1 MVTLRKNIHIQ
12 INIKTLFTASSCS
25 FGWTSFPHTGGCY
38 KHFPSKVTW
47 HEAEKSCKSL
57 GGDLPSITDKATNDF
72 LAKLNGM
79 PSWIG
84 LRQHPN
90 EGSWTALGAWTDGS
104 PWCFQSWLEG
114 EPNDDGGLE
123 DFAQIN
129 WGGAGNG
136 QWNDQES
143 KEKFGYFCQK

>member
-1 MVTLRKNIHIQ
+1 MT
-12 INIKTLFTASSCS
+12 
-25 FGWTSFPHTGGCY
+25 
-38 KHFPSKVTW
+38 
-47 HEAEKSCKSL
+47 
-57 GGDLPSITDKATNDF
+57 SITWAGPRCVQELATI
-72 LAKLNGM
+72 LAPQNRIQGHC
-79 PSWIG
+79 G
-84 LRQHPN
+84 QQPN

-129 WGGAGNG
+129 WGGLGNG
-136 QWNDQES
+136 KWNDQES